1 MEEIKMEYIIETEN
15 KETEERILEAQQKG
29 FLKIISKNKTPLD
42 EIKNNV
48 EQINESLIRLEKI
61 GISKEIMVAYLRTKG
76 ISKRSVDSVLYHQQE
91 FFKKLGFSK

>member
-1 MEEIKMEYIIETEN
+1 MEYIIETEN

-91 FFKKLGFSK
+91 FFLQFLYFLFQ